1 MSWWNANSS
10 VSHTNVDV
18 CCSLS
23 SADNSGVIIV
33 VIIVSILLLAIL
45 GSVFYFLYKKAKLPC
60 GRSGKQEMYVILF
73 LLSSLSVDISTG
85 GQGPSGAERRAG
97 KKIRDKQCK
106 KTNK

>member
-1 MSWWNANSS
+1 MVFYFYILPESTLIAFHDELIVFCWNANSS

-23 SADNSGVIIV
+23 SVDNSGVIIV

-60 GRSGKQEMYVILF
+60 GRSGKQEMYVIRF
-73 LLSSLSVDISTG
+73 
-85 GQGPSGAERRAG
+85 PS
-97 KKIRDKQCK
+97 I
-106 KTNK
+106 